1 MAGLSTLVDEFS
13 TGSVPDSGRWPTTYG
28 DSVTV
33 SGGQLLISCT
43 TNFAGCISV
52 ANHTFD
58 SVSVEAFPPALNGA
72 SSDCYGTIMVFS
84 DAQADGTSVGFYIS
98 RIDGLIY
105 AVNWSGFFDGSAVS
119 ETYNATNHAWLH
131 CRYTG
136 SAVIWERSATLTGT
150 RTTMRTLNSPPA
162 WITASDIGLYFDTHR
177 DAGSNNN
184 YAIGAVNPPT
194 TVTGTAAAPLGALT
208 ATAAGGPSTPGTAV
222 AALGALTAT
231 AAGSPATAGTAA
243 APLGSLTA
251 TASGTPSDPPAAPRF
266 PVVPLPMT
274 VWFAPGADPVSP

>member
-1 MAGLSTLVDEFS
+1 MANLSTLVDEFS

-43 TNFAGCISV
+43 TTFAGVTSAV
-52 ANHTFD
+52 NYTFD
-58 SVSVEAFPPALNGA
+58 SVTVEPFPPALNSA

-84 DAQADGTSVGFYIS
+84 DAEADGTSVGFYIN

-105 AVNWSGFFDGSAVS
+105 AVNWVGYSDGSAAS

-131 CRYTG
+131 VTYTG
-136 SAVIWERSATLTGT
+136 SAVVWERSATLTGS
-150 RTTMRTLNSPPA
+150 RTTIRTLNSPPS

-177 DAGSNNN
+177 DSGTNNN

-194 TVTGTAAAPLGALT
+194 DVTGTAAAALGALT
-208 ATAAGGPSTPGTAV
+208 ATAAGGELVSGAGV

-231 AAGSPATAGTAA
+231 AAGGPTTTGTAA
-243 APLGSLTA
+243 AALGALTA
-251 TASGTPSDPPAAPRF
+251 TAAGTPSAAPSVPRF
-266 PVVPLPMT
+266 PAAPLPMT
-274 VWFAPGADPVSP
+274 IWFAPGADPVSP